1 MLKTHVGLRLG
12 FRYWKYL
19 GLLLNVSKHKLFQS
33 YHPLRLKD
41 LRMLIMIPHLSM
53 LSLLQQ
59 LQQEFVILQIL
70 SPFQILRLI
79 HKLRKGPML
88 ILLEL
93 LHVLMVFYWPLS
105 SLLSKKLIV
114 LVYYEMSLF

>member
-1 MLKTHVGLRLG
+1 MLRLLEQTMQKRLKNQYMLRTHVGLRLD
-12 FRYWKYL
+12 FRYLKYL

-41 LRMLIMIPHLSM
+41 LRMLIKKHRL
-53 LSLLQQ
+53 LVLYLLQQ
-59 LQQEFVILQIL
+59 LLLEFVILQIL
-70 SPFQILRLI
+70 NLFQILRLI

-93 LHVLMVFYWPLS
+93 LHVLMVFYWPL
-105 SLLSKKLIV
+105 
-114 LVYYEMSLF
+114 